1 MGGVVQDAKCHPYHR
16 GHALAGPH
24 LAAEAIGL
32 RATVQQVRHT
42 GQLVGSQ
49 AAGGARR
56 WLVAQRLRAAQ
67 AGSRHPV
74 ADRGGA
80 DPQGLGNLALRPAL
94 LFEVPGLQAAGFF
107 PIVRDRVHTE
117 QGSTQSLP
125 C

>member
-1 MGGVVQDAKCHPYHR
+1 MGGVVQDAKRHPYHR

-32 RATVQQVRHT
+32 RAAVQQLGHT
-42 GQLVGSQ
+42 GQLLGSQ

-56 WLVAQRLRAAQ
+56 WLMAQRLRAAH
-67 AGSRHPV
+67 AGSRHPL

-94 LFEVPGLQAAGFF
+94 LFEVPGLQAACFF
-107 PIVRDRVHTE
+107 PGVRWWIHTW
-117 QGSTQSLP
+117 QVTTGSFRS
-125 C
+125 